1 MLRLTV
7 DRCLV
12 LMAGL
17 VTLLGRK
24 ARVCVHLCVHLH
36 RSERCIL
43 ICTEEASQLLQQLW
57 LCLSVARACAF
68 YRLFGKLM
76 KTSSVQGKASS
87 RAAISAAGV
96 SPCLLI
102 INASSSRE
110 SLRAAVPALCTSAAE
125 QRLGG
130 KAALGG
136 GQPALPC
143 TEESV
148 ENII

>member
-1 MLRLTV
+1 
-7 DRCLV
+7 
-12 LMAGL
+12 
-17 VTLLGRK
+17 
-24 ARVCVHLCVHLH
+24 
-36 RSERCIL
+36 
-43 ICTEEASQLLQQLW
+43 
-57 LCLSVARACAF
+57 
-68 YRLFGKLM
+68 M

-87 RAAISAAGV
+87 RAAISAGGV
-96 SPCLLI
+96 LPCLLI

-110 SLRAAVPALCTSAAE
+110 SLHAAALAVCTWAAE

-136 GQPALPC
+136 GQPALPG